1 MNARALLLAVL
12 IGAACVP
19 EVAAQRPPRGSG
31 DTGGGSPARLPPPA
45 FHLPSAAVPALD
57 AASVHFTAFPALDAA
72 PVHFTAVPAL
82 DAASVHF
89 TAVPSVD
96 AASVH
101 FTALH
106 LPAFPIPADP
116 ASHPARPA
124 ELHRPGPEPWN
135 RRYQVEAG
143 HALHP
148 ASDAPL
154 QPQVDAAPD
163 SA

>member
-1 MNARALLLAVL
+1 MCSGGR
-12 IGAACVP
+12 GAASP
-19 EVAAQRPPRGSG
+19 AGERRHR
-31 DTGGGSPARLPPPA
+31 GGSPARLPPPA

>member
-1 MNARALLLAVL
+1 VCSGGR
-12 IGAACVP
+12 GAASP
-19 EVAAQRPPRGSG
+19 AGERRHR
-31 DTGGGSPARLPPPA
+31 GGSPARLPPPA

-57 AASVHFTAFPALDAA
+57 AASVHFTAFPALDAAPVHFTAFPALDAA